1 MKCEGECALMA
12 KTYRHGLKILH
23 LFIELVL
30 IVVFAGSGLSIRNQA
45 LAASGAP
52 VLKWQLGGCYQS
64 WCETGWYSSP
74 ATADLDND
82 GQIEVIASAY
92 SIFVLD
98 GSTGELK
105 WKMSSGHDRSEP
117 DASNVGRT
125 WPGIALADIDN
136 DGSLEIITAHSGGWV
151 SVYNAQGY
159 FESGWPQHPTSS
171 ELRGLSVGDLDGDNQ
186 MEIIAT
192 AAIQGKTNTWVYEP
206 NGSIRPG
213 WPQLSDESG
222 YAWGV
227 YNANASI
234 GDMDLDDQMEIVVP
248 SDVHYICAYE
258 EDGTQIHASLI
269 YGDKGWGKVG
279 IWESLAIE
287 LRGWG
292 ACNGDRAESYRTNF
306 ADGPSVIADVNGD
319 GVPEVVA
326 TGNVYDCHAGY
337 PPSRYDG
344 VYVFNADRSRFNDGQ
359 YDWQSVPVDTGAPI
373 SENYNVIE
381 SNQPNP
387 AVADLDGDGKME
399 IIYSSYDGR
408 MHAFWLDKTE
418 HGNWPYSVYHPAEG
432 FYRFASEPV
441 IADLDDNGYA
451 EVIFTSWTQKG
462 FGSTGK
468 LHILDYQG
476 NPIYEVNL
484 PAAFGSANW
493 NGALPAPSL
502 ADIDADPDL
511 EVVLL
516 TAHSGVVAYDLPGT
530 QNATVLWSSGR
541 GDYLRDGNLAN
552 AIQATLRDSNKISSL
567 THANPGDLL
576 TFTINLR
583 NPGPIIEDASMID
596 TLPPDLVY
604 AGNLWASSGI
614 ASYSAGTVSWQGEIT
629 TSTDVIIRFDAT
641 VDAAI
646 IDPTAITNNAAIY
659 DGEGREWQRKARVY
673 VLTMQSFLPIV
684 NRH

>member
-1 MKCEGECALMA
+1 MA

-258 EDGTQIHASLI
+258 EDGTQIHASPI

-287 LRGWG
+287 LNGWG

-468 LHILDYQG
+468 LHILDYQS

-614 ASYSAGTVSWQGEIT
+614 ASYSAGTVSWHGEVT

>member
-1 MKCEGECALMA
+1 
-12 KTYRHGLKILH
+12 
-23 LFIELVL
+23 
-30 IVVFAGSGLSIRNQA
+30 
-45 LAASGAP
+45 
-52 VLKWQLGGCYQS
+52 
-64 WCETGWYSSP
+64 
-74 ATADLDND
+74 
-82 GQIEVIASAY
+82 
-92 SIFVLD
+92 
-98 GSTGELK
+98 
-105 WKMSSGHDRSEP
+105 
-117 DASNVGRT
+117 
-125 WPGIALADIDN
+125 
-136 DGSLEIITAHSGGWV
+136 
-151 SVYNAQGY
+151 
-159 FESGWPQHPTSS
+159 
-171 ELRGLSVGDLDGDNQ
+171 
-186 MEIIAT
+186 
-192 AAIQGKTNTWVYEP
+192 
-206 NGSIRPG
+206 
-213 WPQLSDESG
+213 
-222 YAWGV
+222 
-227 YNANASI
+227 
-234 GDMDLDDQMEIVVP
+234 
-248 SDVHYICAYE
+248 
-258 EDGTQIHASLI
+258 
-269 YGDKGWGKVG
+269 
-279 IWESLAIE
+279 
-287 LRGWG
+287 
-292 ACNGDRAESYRTNF
+292 
-306 ADGPSVIADVNGD
+306 
-319 GVPEVVA
+319 
-326 TGNVYDCHAGY
+326 
-337 PPSRYDG
+337 
-344 VYVFNADRSRFNDGQ
+344 
-359 YDWQSVPVDTGAPI
+359 
-373 SENYNVIE
+373 
-381 SNQPNP
+381 
-387 AVADLDGDGKME
+387 
-399 IIYSSYDGR
+399 

-468 LHILDYQG
+468 LHILDYQS

-614 ASYSAGTVSWQGEIT
+614 ASYSAGTVSWHGEVT